1 MHKLK
6 IMIISKS
13 NNNIQQEYI
22 NSLVESFS
30 QKTIASKEIAQ
41 QNRSVL
47 ADKSSLGFNFS
58 PELKE
63 VCYPIACDRSLG
75 SRLWDVDG
83 NEYIDILMGLGI
95 NLFGHNPNFVREA
108 ISEQLNKGMQI
119 SPQNSLA
126 GEVASLVAEI
136 SGMERVTLSNTG
148 TEAVMTAMRI
158 ARAATN
164 KPKIAI
170 FTNSYHGHN
179 DSTLVRAK
187 LTEYA
192 KKAANRVLDR
202 SNGWLKTLFN
212 PLQSGLKGSV
222 DPTAIPAALGVSKNT
237 AKDILVLDYAN
248 PRSLDILE
256 ANRQK
261 LAAVIVEPIQ
271 SRCPE
276 LQPQEFLQ
284 DLRSI
289 TEKLGIIL
297 IFDEMV
303 TGFRLLPGG
312 AQEWFDVRA
321 DLVTYSKIMGGGMP
335 ISAIAG
341 KAEYMARIDGGV
353 WNYGD
358 DSSPNVKTTFF
369 AGTYCKHPLAL
380 AAAKAVLL
388 EIKEGGDAIYQQL
401 NQRTS
406 QLVSELNRYT
416 EKENI
421 PVQFTCFG
429 SFFAI
434 ALSQSKISPTAIN
447 LLSYQLLDRGI
458 HLRNGDKGG
467 FLSTAH
473 TQEDIILIREAWQSS
488 LKTLQQAEFI

>member
-1 MHKLK
+1 MV
-6 IMIISKS
+6 ISKNK
-13 NNNIQQEYI
+13 NNSIQQEYV
-22 NSLVESFS
+22 NSLVESFA
-30 QKTIASKEIAQ
+30 QKTVASKQIAQ
-41 QNRSVL
+41 KNRSIL

-63 VCYPIACDRSLG
+63 ICYPIVCDRSFG

-95 NLFGHNPNFVREA
+95 NLFGHNPDFVKKA
-108 ISEQLNKGMQI
+108 IAQQLEKGMQI
-119 SPQNSLA
+119 SPQNPLA
-126 GEVASLVAEI
+126 GEVASLIAEI

-192 KKAANRVLDR
+192 KKAANRVIDR
-202 SNGWLKTLFN
+202 SNNWLQTFAS
-212 PLQSGLKGSV
+212 PLQSLLNSSI
-222 DPTAIPAALGVSKNT
+222 DSTAVPAALGVSPNT
-237 AKDILVLDYAN
+237 AKDILVLDYGN
-248 PRSLDILE
+248 PSSLDIIE
-256 ANRQK
+256 ANRQN

-289 TEKLGIIL
+289 TEKLGIVL

-312 AQEWFDVRA
+312 AQEWFDIRA

-341 KAEYMARIDGGV
+341 KAKYMARIDGGI

-358 DSSPNVKTTFF
+358 DSSPKVKTTFF

-380 AAAKAVLL
+380 AAAKAVLS
-388 EIKEGGDAIYQQL
+388 EIKNRGDILYREL

-406 QLVSELNRYT
+406 ELVTQLNQYT
-416 EKENI
+416 KEENI
-421 PVQFTCFG
+421 PVKFTCFG
-429 SFFAI
+429 SFMAI
-434 ALSQSKISPTAIN
+434 ALSQSKISPTALN
-447 LLSYQLLDRGI
+447 LLSYQLLDKGI

-473 TQEDIILIREAWQSS
+473 TKEDIIFIREAWQSS

>member
-1 MHKLK
+1 MVISQDKNK
-6 IMIISKS
+6 IQKQYLETLI
-13 NNNIQQEYI
+13 
-22 NSLVESFS
+22 ESYR
-30 QKTIASKEIAQ
+30 QKTPTSKHITQ
-41 QNRSVL
+41 QYRPVF

-63 VCYPIACDRSLG
+63 ICYPVVCDRALG
-75 SRLWDVDG
+75 SKLWDIDG

-95 NLFGHNPNFVREA
+95 NLFGHNPSFIKEA
-108 ISEQLNKGMQI
+108 IEQQLHKSILIGAQTE
-119 SPQNSLA
+119 LA
-126 GEVASLVAEI
+126 GEVAQLI
-136 SGMERVTLSNTG
+136 SELTGMERVTLSNTG
-148 TEAVMTAMRI
+148 TEAIMTAMRI

-170 FTNSYHGHN
+170 FTNSYHGHS

-187 LTEYA
+187 ITEYA
-192 KKAANRVLDR
+192 KKAANRVLNK
-202 SNGWLKTLFN
+202 SNGWLKTLVS
-212 PLQSGLKGSV
+212 PVQSLLQYSI
-222 DPTAIPAALGVSKNT
+222 DPTAVPAALGVSANT
-237 AKDILVLDYAN
+237 AKDILVLDYGN
-248 PRSLDILE
+248 PQSLEIIK

-284 DLRSI
+284 PLRAI
-289 TEKLGIIL
+289 TQQLGIVL

-312 AQEWFDVRA
+312 AQQWFDIKA
-321 DLVTYSKIMGGGMP
+321 DIATYSKIMGGGLP

-341 KAEYMARIDGGV
+341 KAKYMARIDGGV

-358 DSSPNVKTTFF
+358 DSSPSVKTTFF
-369 AGTYCKHPLAL
+369 AGTFCKHPLSL
-380 AAAKAVLL
+380 AAAKAVLS
-388 EIKEGGDAIYQQL
+388 EIKSQGNSIHEQL
-401 NQRTS
+401 NQRTAK
-406 QLVSELNRYT
+406 LVSELNEFTKT
-416 EKENI
+416 EQI
-421 PVQFTCFG
+421 PVKFTCFG

-434 ALSQSKISPTAIN
+434 ALSQSQLSPMAIN
-447 LLSYQLLDRGI
+447 LLSYQLLDKGI

-473 TQEDIILIREAWQSS
+473 TEENINHIQTAFQDS
-488 LKTLQQAEFI
+488 LKALKQAEFIDN

>member
-1 MHKLK
+1 MFNK
-6 IMIISKS
+6 I
-13 NNNIQQEYI
+13 
-22 NSLVESFS
+22 
-30 QKTIASKEIAQ
+30 
-41 QNRSVL
+41 
-47 ADKSSLGFNFS
+47 
-58 PELKE
+58 
-63 VCYPIACDRSLG
+63 
-75 SRLWDVDG
+75 
-83 NEYIDILMGLGI
+83 GI
-95 NLFGHNPNFVREA
+95 NLFGHNPDFVKRA
-108 ISEQLNKGMQI
+108 ISQQLEQGMQI

-126 GEVASLVAEI
+126 GEVAALVAEI

-179 DSTLVRAK
+179 DSTLVRARI
-187 LTEYA
+187 TEYA
-192 KKAANRVLDR
+192 KKAANRVIDR
-202 SNGWLKTLFN
+202 SNNWLQTLAS
-212 PLQSGLKGSV
+212 PLQSLLKSNIN
-222 DPTAIPAALGVSKNT
+222 PTAVPAALGVSQNT
-237 AKDILVLDYAN
+237 AQDILVLDYGN
-248 PRSLDILE
+248 PSSLDIIE
-256 ANRQK
+256 ANRQN

-284 DLRSI
+284 DLRNI

-341 KAEYMARIDGGV
+341 KAEYMARIDGGI

-358 DSSPNVKTTFF
+358 DSSPTVKTTFF

-380 AAAKAVLL
+380 AAAKAVLS
-388 EIKEGGDAIYQQL
+388 EIKNRGGTLYQEL

-406 QLVSELNRYT
+406 DLVNQLNQYT
-416 EKENI
+416 ERENI
-421 PVQFTCFG
+421 PVKFTCFG
-429 SFFAI
+429 SFMAI
-434 ALSQSKISPTAIN
+434 ALSQSKISPTAVN
-447 LLSYQLLDRGI
+447 LLSYQLLNQGI

-473 TQEDIILIREAWQSS
+473 TKEDIIFIREAWQNS
-488 LKTLQQAEFI
+488 LQTLQQAEFI

>member
-1 MHKLK
+1 MVV
-6 IMIISKS
+6 SKS
-13 NNNIQQEYI
+13 KNSIQQEYI
-22 NSLVESFS
+22 DSLVESYLK
-30 QKTIASKEIAQ
+30 KTPSSKQIAQ
-41 QNRSVL
+41 KYRPVF

-58 PELKE
+58 SELKE
-63 VCYPIACDRSLG
+63 ICYPVVCDRSLG

-83 NEYIDILMGLGI
+83 NEYIDILKGLGI
-95 NLFGHNPNFVREA
+95 NIFGHNPDFVREEIA
-108 ISEQLNKGMQI
+108 KQLSKGIQI

-126 GEVASLVAEI
+126 GEVASLVSQI
-136 SGMERVTLSNTG
+136 TGMDRVTLSNTG
-148 TEAVMTAMRI
+148 TEAVMTAMRV

-164 KPKIAI
+164 KSKIAI
-170 FTNSYHGHN
+170 FTNSYHGHS

-187 LTEYA
+187 ITEYA
-192 KKAANRVLDR
+192 KKAANRVLDK
-202 SNGWLKTLFN
+202 SNGWLKTLVS
-212 PLQSGLKGSV
+212 PLQSGLKSSI
-222 DPTAIPAALGVSKNT
+222 DPSAVPAAIGVSAN
-237 AKDILVLDYAN
+237 AAQDILVLDYDN
-248 PRSLDILE
+248 PRSLDIIT
-256 ANRQK
+256 ANRQD

-276 LQPQEFLQ
+276 LQPKEFLQ
-284 DLRSI
+284 ELRRI
-289 TEKLGIIL
+289 TQDLGIIL

-312 AQEWFDVRA
+312 AQQWFDIKA
-321 DLVTYSKIMGGGMP
+321 DLATYSKIMGGGMP

-358 DSSPNVKTTFF
+358 ESSPTVKTTFF

-380 AAAKAVLL
+380 AAAKAVLS
-388 EIKEGGDAIYQQL
+388 EIKNQGDTIYHQL

-406 QLVSELNRYT
+406 QLVEDLNQYT
-416 EKENI
+416 ERENI

-434 ALSQSKISPTAIN
+434 ALSQSKLSPAAIN
-447 LLSYQLLDRGI
+447 LLSYQLLNDGI

-467 FLSTAH
+467 FLSIAH
-473 TQEDIILIREAWQSS
+473 TEEDISSIKSAWQNG
-488 LKTLQQAEFI
+488 LKTLQKAEFI

>member
-1 MHKLK
+1 MV
-6 IMIISKS
+6 ISKNK
-13 NNNIQQEYI
+13 NNSIQQEYI
-22 NSLVESFS
+22 NSLVESFG
-30 QKTIASKEIAQ
+30 QKTVTSKQIAE
-41 QNRSVL
+41 QNRFVL

-63 VCYPIACDRSLG
+63 VCYPIACDHSFG

-95 NLFGHNPNFVREA
+95 NLFGHNPNFVRKA
-108 ISEQLNKGMQI
+108 IAEQLDKGMQI

-126 GEVASLVAEI
+126 GEVAGLIADI

-148 TEAVMTAMRI
+148 TEAVMTALRI

-179 DSTLVRAK
+179 DSTLVRAR

-192 KKAANRVLDR
+192 KKAANRVIEG
-202 SNGWLKTLFN
+202 SNSWLQTLAS
-212 PLQSGLKGSV
+212 PLQLLLKSNLN
-222 DPTAIPAALGVSKNT
+222 PTAVPAALGVSQNT
-237 AKDILVLDYAN
+237 AKDILVLDYGN
-248 PRSLDILE
+248 PNSLDIIE
-256 ANRQK
+256 ANRQD

-276 LQPQEFLQ
+276 LQPKKFLQ
-284 DLRSI
+284 GLRSI
-289 TEKLGIIL
+289 SEKSGIIL

-312 AQEWFDVRA
+312 AQEWFDIRA

-341 KAEYMARIDGGV
+341 KAEYMARIDGGS

-358 DSSPNVKTTFF
+358 DSSPSVKTTFF

-380 AAAKAVLL
+380 AAAKAVLS
-388 EIKEGGDAIYQQL
+388 EIKNRGNTLYQELNQYTSELVNQL
-401 NQRTS
+401 NHYSDQ
-406 QLVSELNRYT
+406 
-416 EKENI
+416 ENI
-421 PVQFTCFG
+421 PVKFTCFG

-447 LLSYQLLDRGI
+447 LLSYQLLDKGI

-473 TQEDIILIREAWQSS
+473 SKEDIIFIREAWQSS
-488 LKTLQQAEFI
+488 LKTLQQAKFI